1 MKKTT
6 ALLCALAIAAPAALA
21 QKKPAAK
28 AAPSKAKVE
37 APAPATAPAAAP
49 AKKESKMV
57 VKTESGLGYEDL
69 VVGTGPSPAPGQTCV
84 MHYTG
89 WLWVNGAK
97 GAKFDSSV
105 DRGEPFEFPIG
116 RGRVIKGWDEGV
128 ATMKVGGKR
137 TLLIPPHLGYG
148 TRGAGNVIPPD
159 ATLFFEVELLGV
171 K

>member
-1 MKKTT
+1 MREPT
-6 ALLCALAIAAPAALA
+6 ALLYALALALAAPVALS
-21 QKKPAAK
+21 QEKPVSKASAPK
-28 AAPSKAKVE
+28 AAAESE
-37 APAPATAPAAAP
+37 AAPATAN
-49 AKKESKMV
+49 KETKM

-69 VVGTGPSPAPGQTCV
+69 VVGTGASPETGQTCV

-89 WLWVNGAK
+89 WLFENGAK

-105 DRGEPFEFPIG
+105 DRNRPFEFPIG

-137 TLLIPPHLGYG
+137 TLLIPPQLGYG
-148 TRGAGNVIPPD
+148 DRGAGNVIPPG
-159 ATLFFEVELLGV
+159 ATLLFEVELLGV

>member
-6 ALLCALAIAAPAALA
+6 ALLCALAIAGAVSAVA
-21 QKKPAAK
+21 QKPAAK
-28 AAPSKAKVE
+28 PTGPRPGAQASPGT
-37 APAPATAPAAAP
+37 APAPATAN
-49 AKKESKMV
+49 KETKM

-69 VVGTGPSPAPGQTCV
+69 VVGTGPSPETGQTCV

-89 WLWVNGAK
+89 WLWENGAK
-97 GAKFDSSV
+97 GAKFDSSL
-105 DRGEPFEFPIG
+105 DRNRAFEFPIG

-137 TLLIPPHLGYG
+137 TLLIPPQLGYG
-148 TRGAGNVIPPD
+148 DRGAGNVIPPG
-159 ATLFFEVELLGV
+159 ATLLFEVELLGV

>member
-1 MKKTT
+1 MKQTT
-6 ALLCALAIAAPAALA
+6 ALLCALAIAGAVPALA
-21 QKKPAAK
+21 QKPAARPADPK
-28 AAPSKAKVE
+28 PGAQASPGT
-37 APAPATAPAAAP
+37 APAPEA
-49 AKKESKMV
+49 AKKETKM

-69 VVGTGPSPAPGQTCV
+69 VVGTGASPETGQTCV

-89 WLWVNGAK
+89 WLFENGAK

-105 DRGEPFEFPIG
+105 DRNRPFEFPIG

-137 TLLIPPHLGYG
+137 TLLIPPQLGYG
-148 TRGAGNVIPPD
+148 DRGAGNVIPPG
-159 ATLFFEVELLGV
+159 ATLLFEVELLGV